1 MTAMQ
6 DVLPKVIVELRSN
19 EAVAAI
25 VHGRV
30 ASPKAAPG
38 WADFDD
44 FDNGT
49 RKYKHAFIVVGRLTS
64 PRRRR
69 VPVQDPRFVI
79 GCYGRTVAE
88 AAELRWAA
96 SNALHMT
103 GPRVYPSGLGIY
115 TSFEDT
121 GGDPDSDP
129 DTGQPLE
136 RFIVQAIATTQA
148 VA

>member
-1 MTAMQ
+1 MTAIQ
-6 DVLPKVIVELRSN
+6 DVLPKLITELRDDA
-19 EAVAAI
+19 AVTAI

-44 FDNGT
+44 HEDGS
-49 RKYKHAFIVVGRLTS
+49 RKYKHAFIVVGRLSS

-79 GCYGRTVAE
+79 GCFGRNLAE

-121 GGDPDSDP
+121 GGDQDSDP
-129 DTGQPLE
+129 DTGQPVE